1 MAAERLLIMV
11 VFVGRI
17 YCEFD
22 DPEQFKEY
30 YVRSPLSAACCT
42 SAAVA
47 TPNCPVPA
55 ARSATSACLGDSLT
69 VADRGIG
76 RMDLG

>member
-1 MAAERLLIMV
+1 MV
-11 VFVGRI
+11 VFGRI

-30 YVRSPLSAACCT
+30 YVRS
-42 SAAVA
+42 
-47 TPNCPVPA
+47 
-55 ARSATSACLGDSLT
+55 RSALLLAAPLLLLLRSRLLLWCLLRIPPPALVVVTHSLT